1 MYMDENGARVP
12 HEHADGELLRR
23 LLEENRGG
31 DHRGCRDHAMPRGC
45 DGAMRR
51 PQPWEG
57 MRGDRRGDSCP
68 LPRAE
73 QAEGEQGNM
82 NGGCACDHSH
92 SHACEDA
99 QNEIGNPYPCGPNGG
114 TERSLAMVYAPIQPW
129 QSVYEPQIALSRGTL
144 FRELDMPF
152 YGDRKSA
159 KGGNCRG
166 Y

>member
-1 MYMDENGARVP
+1 MYMDENGARAP

-23 LLEENRGG
+23 LLEENRG
-31 DHRGCRDHAMPRGC
+31 CRE
-45 DGAMRR
+45 GAMRR
-51 PQPWEG
+51 PQPWDG

-73 QAEGEQGNM
+73 QAGGEQGNADC
-82 NGGCACDHSH
+82 GCGCDQSH
-92 SHACEDA
+92 SHACGEM
-99 QNEIGNPYPCGPNGG
+99 QNEIGNPYPCGPNGV

-129 QSVYEPQIALSRGTL
+129 RNVYEPQIALSRGTM